1 MSISVPATHST
12 DLGVRLRLQRAGFEL
27 AVDLALPGSGVTV
40 LFGPSG
46 SGKTSIL
53 RGMAG
58 LEARAQGSVRVG
70 DQVWLDTERGIRVPA
85 HRRALGFVFQEAS
98 LFEHLSVRQNIEFGL
113 RRHASPDGRER
124 LDQAVEWLGLAPL
137 LARDPAQLSGGERQ
151 RVAIARALAP
161 QPRVLLLDEPLT
173 ALDPARRAEVMP
185 WLLRLRQALS
195 IPMVYV
201 THSVDEL
208 TRLGDHLVV
217 LDAGRVQV
225 QGPLASTLVR
235 LGPPCLPEHEQGA
248 VLSGQVAQ
256 IDTHWHLARIDLAG
270 TPMWVSDTG
279 LQLGQQVRLRL
290 LARDISIVTA
300 EPTRTSIQNH
310 WPVQISQVSEL
321 SHPSQRLVH
330 LKHPAGPLLARI
342 THRAYEQLQLQVGLQ
357 VWAQVKSVALLR

>member
-1 MSISVPATHST
+1 MSATGADH
-12 DLGVRLRLQRAGFEL
+12 DLFVRLRLQRAKFEL

-53 RGMAG
+53 RCMAG
-58 LEARAQGSVRVG
+58 LEPQAKGSVRVG
-70 DQVWLDTERGIRVPA
+70 DQVWLDTAHGVRVPT
-85 HRRALGFVFQEAS
+85 HRRALGYVFQEAS
-98 LFEHLSVRQNIEFGL
+98 LFDHLSVGQNLEFGL

-124 LDQAVEWLGLAPL
+124 LDQAIEWLGLAPL
-137 LARDPAQLSGGERQ
+137 LSRDPAQLSGGERQ
-151 RVAIARALAP
+151 RVAIARALAT

-173 ALDPARRAEVMP
+173 ALDPTRRAEVMP
-185 WLLRLRQALS
+185 WLLRLRTALS

-217 LDAGRVQV
+217 LDGGRVQA
-225 QGPLASTLVR
+225 QGALAPTLVR
-235 LGPPCLPEHEQGA
+235 LGAPWLPDHEQGA

-256 IDTHWHLARIDLAG
+256 IDPHWHLARIDLAG
-270 TPMWVSDTG
+270 TPMWVSDSG
-279 LQLGQQVRLRL
+279 LTLGQQVRLRL

-300 EPTRTSIQNH
+300 EPSQTSIQNH
-310 WPVQISQVSEL
+310 WPVQISQVSDL
-321 SHPSQRLVH
+321 AHPSQRLLH
-330 LKHPAGPLLARI
+330 LTHPAGLLLARI
-342 THRAYEQLQLQVGLQ
+342 THRAWEQLQLQVGRQ